1 MLNSRAVFGRV
12 QLSGGQSSSPM
23 RPTAAAAAADA
34 ALLIALAK
42 KEARWR
48 LQLQGNLRLSLL
60 RLKNPGGI

>member
-23 RPTAAAAAADA
+23 RPTAAAADA
-34 ALLIALAK
+34 AVLIALAK